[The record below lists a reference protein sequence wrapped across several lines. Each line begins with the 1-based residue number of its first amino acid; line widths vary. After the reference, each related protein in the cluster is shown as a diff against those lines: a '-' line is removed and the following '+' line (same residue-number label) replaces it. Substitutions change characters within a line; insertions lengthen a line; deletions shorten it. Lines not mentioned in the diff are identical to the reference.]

1 MQTYK
6 LREAIVGFDDA
17 VPRVV
22 VRLISIPAGSVI
34 TLPERPL
41 RMGIVEVEY
50 EGRMIGVFL
59 RDLKDRGDLEERVA
73 IEASVL

>member
-6 LREAIVGFDDA
+6 LREAIVGIDDA
-17 VPRVV
+17 VPKVV
-22 VRLISIPAGSVI
+22 ARLISIPAGSVI
-34 TLPERPL
+34 TLPECPL
-41 RMGIVEVEY
+41 GTRIVEVEF

-73 IEASVL
+73 IEASAP